1 MLIIVLCHY
10 LPAVLISVANRFF
23 SNPSKKWSNNLTLC
37 VVGLLSFSI
46 TMVAFIPFAHQYHKK
61 LTQQA
66 VEAIE
71 SEFHSNVQQLA
82 HLLDDEFYLKPCSE
96 LIHDLRT
103 NIFGLG
109 MAKDIATFDQNGK
122 VQCTSSERHP
132 SFRIY
137 STILKR
143 LGDSDVH
150 ATLSYTQRALTNNQ
164 ALILFFSSDKGR
176 GISVVF
182 PKQLLEMLV
191 KDIFSFGDMK
201 YRVDIINRTAVD
213 LTDGN
218 ALRSEQIASEILPFT
233 IYSTIGYAFYWQ
245 FLASKLWI
253 GLLGMACALV
263 VNLFFNSKK
272 VARNSLEFSLAQ
284 AIKGRNLSVHYQPI
298 VDQRDGSVIGG
309 ESLVRWNDPVQGF
322 ISPGIFI
329 PLAEKVGMIDQIT
342 YLVLDKA
349 IKMIST
355 NKKAFHDRYI
365 SVNVSRSLIL
375 RDDFI
380 KEVESRLMF
389 SYFISE
395 RLVFEITEEAIFN
408 KDEFSILRQHLD
420 RLASLGIRI
429 AVDDFGTGYSG
440 LDFIGQYP
448 FDIIKIDRVFVT
460 SLSNGKTTQP
470 LLEAIH
476 TLSQTLNMSVIVEG
490 VEEEAQLWSLHD
502 LGFYNIQGFYF
513 SKPIPKPEFLDY
525 LALHQPADLQTLAPA
540 LS

>member
-1 MLIIVLCHY
+1 
-10 LPAVLISVANRFF
+10 
-23 SNPSKKWSNNLTLC
+23 
-37 VVGLLSFSI
+37 
-46 TMVAFIPFAHQYHKK
+46 
-61 LTQQA
+61 
-66 VEAIE
+66 
-71 SEFHSNVQQLA
+71 
-82 HLLDDEFYLKPCSE
+82 
-96 LIHDLRT
+96 
-103 NIFGLG
+103 
-109 MAKDIATFDQNGK
+109 
-122 VQCTSSERHP
+122 
-132 SFRIY
+132 
-137 STILKR
+137 
-143 LGDSDVH
+143 
-150 ATLSYTQRALTNNQ
+150 
-164 ALILFFSSDKGR
+164 
-176 GISVVF
+176 
-182 PKQLLEMLV
+182 
-191 KDIFSFGDMK
+191 
-201 YRVDIINRTAVD
+201 
-213 LTDGN
+213 
-218 ALRSEQIASEILPFT
+218 
-233 IYSTIGYAFYWQ
+233 
-245 FLASKLWI
+245 
-253 GLLGMACALV
+253 
-263 VNLFFNSKK
+263 
-272 VARNSLEFSLAQ
+272 
-284 AIKGRNLSVHYQPI
+284 
-298 VDQRDGSVIGG
+298 
-309 ESLVRWNDPVQGF
+309 
-322 ISPGIFI
+322 
-329 PLAEKVGMIDQIT
+329 
-342 YLVLDKA
+342 
-349 IKMIST
+349 IST

-460 SLSNGKTTQP
+460 SLGNGKTTQP

-490 VEEEAQLWSLHD
+490 VEEEAQLWALHD